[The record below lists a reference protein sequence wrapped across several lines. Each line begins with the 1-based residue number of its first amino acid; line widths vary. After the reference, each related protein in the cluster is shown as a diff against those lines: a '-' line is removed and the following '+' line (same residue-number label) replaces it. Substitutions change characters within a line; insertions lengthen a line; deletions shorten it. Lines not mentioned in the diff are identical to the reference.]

1 MIDARTIDDAVD
13 VIAVALALGDIPTYC
28 LRFVKGNVER
38 ARYLRGAGSR
48 NDELRDVVALVFDA
62 VGIGWGI
69 TYIGRARLEYLRINA
84 ASTYRIII
92 SLVTVSSIIRLK
104 HEELSIGG
112 AVVEPGTYLD
122 DYASPVVSIVIRCR
136 YRFVER
142 IVLAIMLPS
151 AQIRGTR
158 FNRILVVSQDK
169 RIGAL
174 TPPPALKRNGVLVNV
189 ISAAF
194 SFVVPNRYDSLVA
207 NLNSVAPY
215 GVEGQ
220 VGFHRYFGAGSILG
234 IRLRRIGIRAPAK
247 ELVVRERH
255 VPGDR
260 RRAPRLV
267 GVDRVRLDG
276 VLERYVSGVAVFI
289 DDLLGVVGVVRVV
302 DQPIRC
308 RRHNI
313 YRGGIARATV
323 PRRNRGHAGL
333 MSRHETALINLRHA
347 LVRRRPGDAR
357 PIGRGSRSQLTL
369 LAQSNLKRIFDD
381 VYGRSWRYL
390 NRNCLL
396 FLVPRTTPSPV
407 FMLQSNGSLRNPFN
421 SNGVAFGIREFYPIL
436 S

>member
-1 MIDARTIDDAVD
+1 
-13 VIAVALALGDIPTYC
+13 
-28 LRFVKGNVER
+28 
-38 ARYLRGAGSR
+38 
-48 NDELRDVVALVFDA
+48 
-62 VGIGWGI
+62 
-69 TYIGRARLEYLRINA
+69 
-84 ASTYRIII
+84 
-92 SLVTVSSIIRLK
+92 
-104 HEELSIGG
+104 
-112 AVVEPGTYLD
+112 
-122 DYASPVVSIVIRCR
+122 
-136 YRFVER
+136 
-142 IVLAIMLPS
+142 MLPS

-194 SFVVPNRYDSLVA
+194 SFVVPNRYGNLVA

-220 VGFHRYFGAGSILG
+220 VGSHRYFGAGSILG

-323 PRRNRGHAGL
+323 SRRNRGHAGL
-333 MSRHETALINLRHA
+333 VGRHEAGLINRRHA
-347 LVRRRPGDAR
+347 LVGGRPGDAR
-357 PIGRGSRSQLTL
+357 PLGCGSRCQLAL
-369 LAQSNLKRIFDD
+369 ISEGNLERVFSD
-381 VYGRSWRYL
+381 VNGASRRYL
-390 NRNCLL
+390 NREILGL
-396 FLVPRTTPSPV
+396 HVPPSYR
-407 FMLQSNGSLRNPFN
+407 FRILMLQSYSTLRETCNTNGTPIF
-421 SNGVAFGIREFYPIL
+421 IR
-436 S
+436 